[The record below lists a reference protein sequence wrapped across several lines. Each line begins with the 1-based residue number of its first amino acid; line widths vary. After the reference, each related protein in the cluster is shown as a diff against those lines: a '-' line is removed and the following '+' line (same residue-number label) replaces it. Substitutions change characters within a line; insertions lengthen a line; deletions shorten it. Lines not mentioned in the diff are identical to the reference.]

1 LTHLDDRAKMSDQ
14 SVIYTN
20 IEKENYGSQTQ
31 SRKKSAIG
39 NHQRGPEVLQIVKN
53 DLHPP
58 GTGKARIKILAAP
71 VCAPDITTR
80 YGLSPFIPKP
90 PFGPGYAFIGVVDA
104 IGDRVAALT
113 AYGSYAE
120 YIEWDA
126 KGLIPVPAS
135 LDPAEAV
142 PLILMTVL
150 IFILLVAAC
159 GLLSIQAA
167 GNLENASQSKLGT
180 IVAIHKVFPYLAGC
194 IITDTTRCFMSKDH
208 VIKTQG
214 LTKSY
219 GNVQALFGVDLEVKQ
234 GEVFGFL
241 GPNGSGKTTTIRCM
255 LDLIR
260 PQGGTISVLGLN
272 PQAEPEAIKA
282 RVGYLPGELHVDENM
297 TARQVFRFF
306 NRLRGNRS
314 NWDFIEELSERLK
327 LELRSP
333 IKNFSKGNK
342 QKIGVVQALM
352 HKPELLLLDEP
363 TGSLDPLMQQEVL
376 RMLAEAQ
383 DNGATVFFSS
393 HIISE
398 VQAIADRVAIIREGK
413 IVEVAV
419 TADLLNRSMRQVRI
433 RFQQPTEA
441 DELYKLP
448 GVELLA
454 KDDGL
459 GVLLQVEGEMDA
471 LIKTL
476 LFLTQFTR
484 CDHWLGDWPGC
495 PGSHDGFLIRH
506 DCQQWRSDGSLR
518 RSAARIR
525 RTLRFRSYEYP
536 DRLARCRVLL
546 LCAPDHRF
554 VCYRGGRQPAG
565 P

>member
-1 LTHLDDRAKMSDQ
+1 MDQ
-14 SVIYTN
+14 SP
-20 IEKENYGSQTQ
+20 
-31 SRKKSAIG
+31 AI
-39 NHQRGPEVLQIVKN
+39 QIQ
-53 DLHPP
+53 
-58 GTGKARIKILAAP
+58 
-71 VCAPDITTR
+71 
-80 YGLSPFIPKP
+80 
-90 PFGPGYAFIGVVDA
+90 
-104 IGDRVAALT
+104 
-113 AYGSYAE
+113 
-120 YIEWDA
+120 
-126 KGLIPVPAS
+126 GLI
-135 LDPAEAV
+135 
-142 PLILMTVL
+142 
-150 IFILLVAAC
+150 
-159 GLLSIQAA
+159 
-167 GNLENASQSKLGT
+167 
-180 IVAIHKVFPYLAGC
+180 
-194 IITDTTRCFMSKDH
+194 
-208 VIKTQG
+208 
-214 LTKSY
+214 KSY
-219 GNVQALFGVDLEVKQ
+219 GRVRALHGVDLEIQ
-234 GEVFGFL
+234 RGEIFGFL
-241 GPNGSGKTTTIRCM
+241 GPNGAGKTTTIRCM

-314 NWDFIEELSERLK
+314 DWDFIEELSERLK

-441 DELYKLP
+441 EELYKLP
-448 GVELLA
+448 GVELIA

-459 GVLLQVEGEMDA
+459 GVLLQVEGQMDA

-476 LFLTQFTR
+476 AQYPVDDFETKRASLEEIFL
-484 CDHWLGDWPGC
+484 
-495 PGSHDGFLIRH
+495 
-506 DCQQWRSDGSLR
+506 
-518 RSAARIR
+518 AY
-525 RTLRFRSYEYP
+525 YEGEE
-536 DRLARCRVLL
+536 DK
-546 LCAPDHRF
+546 
-554 VCYRGGRQPAG
+554 
-565 P
+565 

>member
-1 LTHLDDRAKMSDQ
+1 MNDFAITIDGL
-14 SVIYTN
+14 
-20 IEKENYGSQTQ
+20 EKYYGSF
-31 SRKKSAIG
+31 KA
-39 NHQRGPEVLQIVKN
+39 
-53 DLHPP
+53 LH
-58 GTGKARIKILAAP
+58 
-71 VCAPDITTR
+71 
-80 YGLSPFIPKP
+80 
-90 PFGPGYAFIGVVDA
+90 
-104 IGDRVAALT
+104 
-113 AYGSYAE
+113 
-120 YIEWDA
+120 
-126 KGLIPVPAS
+126 
-135 LDPAEAV
+135 
-142 PLILMTVL
+142 
-150 IFILLVAAC
+150 
-159 GLLSIQAA
+159 
-167 GNLENASQSKLGT
+167 
-180 IVAIHKVFPYLAGC
+180 
-194 IITDTTRCFMSKDH
+194 
-208 VIKTQG
+208 
-214 LTKSY
+214 
-219 GNVQALFGVDLEVKQ
+219 GVDLKVKR
-234 GEVFGFL
+234 GEILGFL
-241 GPNGSGKTTTIRCM
+241 GPNGAGKTTTIRCM
-255 LDLIR
+255 LDLIH

-314 NWDFIEELSERLK
+314 NWDFIEVLSERLK

-419 TADLLNRSMRQVRI
+419 TADLLHRSMRQVRI

-441 DELYKLP
+441 EELYKLP
-448 GVELLA
+448 GVELIA

-459 GVLLQVEGEMDA
+459 GVLLQVEGAMDA

-476 LFLTQFTR
+476 AKYPVNDFETERASLEEIFLAYYKGEE
-484 CDHWLGDWPGC
+484 DK
-495 PGSHDGFLIRH
+495 
-506 DCQQWRSDGSLR
+506 
-518 RSAARIR
+518 
-525 RTLRFRSYEYP
+525 
-536 DRLARCRVLL
+536 
-546 LCAPDHRF
+546 
-554 VCYRGGRQPAG
+554 
-565 P
+565 